1 MKLTEEQFQ
10 RKHRN
15 WHKQPASDPQKALLT
30 KLGVKFPDD
39 ITLAEARDAISRR
52 PGRSNNICLVN
63 ERSVGKR
70 SF

>member
-15 WHKQPASDPQKALLT
+15 WHKQPATEAQRVMML

-39 ITLAEARDAISRR
+39 ITLAEARDAIGRR
-52 PGRSNNICLVN
+52 PGRSNNISLVT